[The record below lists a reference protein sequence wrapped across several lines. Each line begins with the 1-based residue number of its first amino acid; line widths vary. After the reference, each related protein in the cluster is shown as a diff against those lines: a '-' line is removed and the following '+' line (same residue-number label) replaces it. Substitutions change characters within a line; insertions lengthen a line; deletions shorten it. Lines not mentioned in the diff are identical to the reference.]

1 MRCSIAILFSF
12 LALSPLRA
20 VIVAGA
26 NGGSDNLNNTTA
38 SQIQASLGISGAFY
52 ENVIRYSD
60 AGSVYLGWR
69 NTVGGP
75 RAYVLSAMH
84 ITFANTMVING
95 VTYSVSRES
104 ISSSDLALLT
114 LTQTSGIMPP
124 LPAMELALSTPSVGS
139 SIVMAGF
146 GRERVQAA
154 TTSASVSDAVAVT
167 EGTGYTSLATTEK
180 RWGTNATATFGPGPN
195 VKTTTASIGGRTTTL
210 TQTIFTQPTSGQ
222 WLTTNESQAVV
233 GDSGGGMFDLSGRL
247 IGITASVS
255 GSNVNEAYFG
265 EATYFT
271 DVPTYKAAIETAIGG
286 ALIPEPSV
294 YALLVFALASA
305 SMLRWTAAI
314 RTKSRQG
321 VSPRHLWLSPTW
333 TRM

>member
-1 MRCSIAILFSF
+1 MRSLPLILFSL
-12 LALSPLRA
+12 LAVSPLRA

-26 NGGSDNLNNTTA
+26 NGGSDNSNNTTA
-38 SQIQASLGISGAFY
+38 SQIQSSLGISGAFY
-52 ENVIRYSD
+52 ENVLRYSD

-84 ITFANTMVING
+84 ITFSNTMVING
-95 VTYSVSRES
+95 VTYSVTRES

-124 LPAMELALSTPSVGS
+124 LPAMVLAPSTPSVGS

-167 EGTGYTSLATTEK
+167 GGTGYTSLATTEK
-180 RWGTNATATFGPGPN
+180 RWGTNTTATFGPGPN
-195 VKTTTASIGGRTTTL
+195 VKTTTASIAGRTTTL
-210 TQTIFTQPTSGQ
+210 TQTIFTQPTTGQ

-255 GSNVNEAYFG
+255 GSNVTEAYFG

-271 DVPTYKAAIETAIGG
+271 DVPTYKAAIDTAIGG
-286 ALIPEPSV
+286 TLVPEPSTSV
-294 YALLVFALASA
+294 LAGAALIGMLLAKFRSRSKCRSA
-305 SMLRWTAAI
+305 
-314 RTKSRQG
+314 
-321 VSPRHLWLSPTW
+321 
-333 TRM
+333 